1 MLRAARKEF
10 FMRTNISETDAKQ
23 GTERKGQRKILLV
36 STALAAA
43 VLAIAL
49 IGFAIA
55 F

>member
-1 MLRAARKEF
+1 
-10 FMRTNISETDAKQ
+10 MRTKITETDAKQ
-23 GTERKGQRKILLV
+23 GTERTGQRRILLV

-43 VLAIAL
+43 VLALAV